1 MSAGI
6 TLTGRLVADP
16 EVKFGASGVAIANLR
31 VVTSGRRKTDAGWED
46 TDTTFWS
53 VTAFRQLAENVAES
67 LFKGD
72 LVIVTGKVK
81 SREWQD
87 NEGNKRVSWEV
98 TADHVGPDLSRATAK
113 VQRVQRDKP
122 AAPSNDDP
130 WSNSGMVPVTD
141 EVAPF

>member
-1 MSAGI
+1 MSAPI
-6 TLTGRLVADP
+6 TLTGRLVTDP
-16 EVKFGASGVAIANLR
+16 EIKFGASGMPIANLR

-46 TDTTFWS
+46 TDTTFWG

-67 LFKGD
+67 LTKGD
-72 LVIVTGKVK
+72 QVIVTGKVK

-87 NEGNKRVSWEV
+87 NDGNKRTSWEV

-113 VQRVQRDKP
+113 VQRAQRDKP
-122 AAPSNDDP
+122 AAPANDDP
-130 WSNSGMVPVTD
+130 WSNTGMTPVQD

>member
-1 MSAGI
+1 MSAPI

-16 EVKFGASGVAIANLR
+16 EIKFGASGMPIASLR

-67 LFKGD
+67 LVKGD
-72 LVIVTGKVK
+72 QVIVTGKVK

-87 NEGNKRVSWEV
+87 NDGNKRTAFLAAYVFLKINGHHLAASEV
-98 TADHVGPDLSRATAK
+98 EAVQMMVDLASGTIDEAAFADWLRANTAAR
-113 VQRVQRDKP
+113 
-122 AAPSNDDP
+122 
-130 WSNSGMVPVTD
+130 
-141 EVAPF
+141 

>member
-1 MSAGI
+1 MSAPI

-16 EVKFGASGVAIANLR
+16 EIKFGASGMPIANMR

-46 TDTTFWS
+46 TDTTFWG

-67 LFKGD
+67 LTKGD
-72 LVIVTGKVK
+72 QVIVTGKVK

-87 NEGNKRVSWEV
+87 NDGNKRTSWEV

-122 AAPSNDDP
+122 AAPASDDP
-130 WSNSGMVPVTD
+130 WSNTGMTPVQD